1 VNKEERGSK
10 YRGVGVQNTNRRGG
24 ERSENTGRRNSIF
37 PQNEAVSYSHTKRVT
52 VVCLKG

>member
-10 YRGVGVQNTNRRGG
+10 YRGVGVQNTNIRGG

-37 PQNEAVSYSHTKRVT
+37 PQNEAVR
-52 VVCLKG
+52 